1 MFFKKYKWLLILVT
15 ILGLIT
21 VTWKTVEY
29 IYEQGYGAGVDATT
43 KIFNDKIDTQRQN
56 HQNAIDELREKN
68 AKLTSHAAD
77 QVSDIDKDYVN
88 NLEKRNE
95 EMQSIIDRINRGDL
109 GLYDNGVSSASET
122 GNASASGTTEAS
134 GSCHATEKP
143 RLSKE
148 TSRILIGLTGEA
160 DSVTEQLTSCQ
171 KLVSTYLDV
180 INQYNQ
186 SLDLGTPTGLQTTG
200 KQD

>member
-1 MFFKKYKWLLILVT
+1 MFFKKYKWLLIIVVV
-15 ILGLIT
+15 LGLTASI
-21 VTWKTVEY
+21 WKTIEY

-43 KIFNDKIDTQRQN
+43 KTFSEKIETQRQN
-56 HQNAIDELREKN
+56 HQDAIDELRAKN
-68 AKLTSHAAD
+68 SELSKAVAD

-95 EMQSIIDRINRGDL
+95 EMQGIIDRIDSGDL
-109 GLYDNGVSSASET
+109 GLYDNGVSPTTET
-122 GNASASGTTEAS
+122 GNSSTVSTTETS
-134 GSCHATEKP
+134 GSCDATEKP

-148 TSRILIGLTGEA
+148 TSRVLVRLTGEA

-171 KLVSTYLDV
+171 ALVKTYLEV
-180 INQYNQ
+180 ISQYNQ
-186 SLDLGTPTGLQTTG
+186 SLSLGTPTGSQSTG